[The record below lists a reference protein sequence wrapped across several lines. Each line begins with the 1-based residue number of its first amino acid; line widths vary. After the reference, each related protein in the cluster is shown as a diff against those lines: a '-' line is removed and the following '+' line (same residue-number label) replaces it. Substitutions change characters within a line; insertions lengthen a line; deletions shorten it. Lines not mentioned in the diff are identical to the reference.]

1 MVILLLQQKTTL
13 MKHAFGIPLHNIE
26 SNYRTEFNTRL
37 LSGNLRKCYLITL
50 LGTVFTVPLMYLDR
64 LREASGELDTP
75 FGYAIFLTHLV
86 FFLFMPAALYIT
98 IFRKTIFDAARQKV
112 KFWVI
117 LIVGLF
123 TFAMMPMAIF
133 VIPDGGS
140 ILVYGIFIMIINFV
154 ITVNHSWRLLINIL
168 SLAIMLFSV
177 FYFKGYDILYATV
190 RVIEC
195 VAITVPAFAFATF
208 HYNTKVKEFRS
219 KKLLEAERERSDSLL
234 LNILP
239 AQTAA
244 ELKEKGS
251 ASTQF
256 HNAATV
262 LFTDFVGFSKHSLQ
276 VPPERLIQVLNDYFN
291 AFDAICKRFS
301 LEKIKTI
308 GDAYMAVSGVPNAD
322 EQHALNAMYAAIA
335 IRDFVAEYKDKAL
348 INNSLYFEIRIGLHS
363 GSLVS
368 GVVGTQKFAFDI
380 WGNTVNTAARI
391 EANSE
396 PGRINITAATY
407 FLLKGKIPCTYRGK
421 VEIKN
426 MGEVEMYFVL

>member
-1 MVILLLQQKTTL
+1 
-13 MKHAFGIPLHNIE
+13 MKHAFGIPLHHIE
-26 SNYRTEFNTRL
+26 SAYRSEFNTRL

-64 LREASGELDTP
+64 LREASGELDTT

-86 FFLFMPAALYIT
+86 FFLFIPIALYIT
-98 IFRKTIFDAARQKV
+98 IFRKMIFDATRKKV
-112 KFWVI
+112 KFLVV
-117 LIVGLF
+117 LIVGVF
-123 TFAMMPMAIF
+123 TLAMIPMAIF

-154 ITVNHSWRLLINIL
+154 ITVDHSWRLLINVL

-177 FYFKGYDILYATV
+177 YYFKGNDRLYATV

-195 VAITVPAFAFATF
+195 IAITVPAFAFATF

-219 KKLLEAERERSDSLL
+219 KKLLQAERERSDSLL

-239 AQTAA
+239 AQTAT
-244 ELKEKGS
+244 ELKEKGK
-251 ASTQF
+251 ASTHF
-256 HNAATV
+256 HEAATV
-262 LFTDFVGFSKHSLQ
+262 LFTDFVGFSKHTLH
-276 VPPERLIQVLNDYFN
+276 VPPEVLIQVLNDYFN
-291 AFDAICKRFS
+291 AFDAICKQYA

-308 GDAYMAVSGVPNAD
+308 GDAYMAVSGVPIAN
-322 EQHALNAMYAAIA
+322 EQHALNAVYAAIA
-335 IRDFVAEYKDKAL
+335 IRDFVKNYKDKAL

-363 GSLVS
+363 GALVS

-391 EANSE
+391 ESNSE

-407 FLLKGKIPCTYRGK
+407 FLLEEKIPCDYRGK
-421 VEIKN
+421 IKIKN